1 MIIPVP
7 LQSPS
12 PMWKCF
18 EKIVEGP
25 PETIF

>member
-12 PMWKCF
+12 PMWKYF
-18 EKIVEGP
+18 EKIVEGS
-25 PETIF
+25 PETIV